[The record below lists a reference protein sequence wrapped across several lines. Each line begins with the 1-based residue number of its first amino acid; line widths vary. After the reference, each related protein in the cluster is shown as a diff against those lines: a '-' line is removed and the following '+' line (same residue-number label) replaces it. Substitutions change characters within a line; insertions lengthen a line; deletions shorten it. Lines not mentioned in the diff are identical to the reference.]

1 VHPLRTT
8 ILLVIAQIVGAPQAP
23 TPTPTSTPTL
33 TPTATRTHSLP
44 TSLRWAVAVS
54 ASPAAPP
61 VIDGDLIFIVLQS
74 GVVSARKIS
83 DGTPAWE
90 ASLRSDRAV
99 AVDGGRV
106 FVATS
111 EQIVALNAADGANVW
126 TVDTPALTAPLIA
139 HGDWVIA
146 ESDNALTAF
155 RSADGSQVWQRDLL
169 GTDVKP
175 TIEGDNLYVPLQNG
189 RLLALDL
196 RTGAERWG
204 KNFVGP
210 LSEVLALPDR
220 IFFGTDDKWFFC
232 LRASDGAREWQRVR
246 LGSIVRGRPI
256 ADENHIY
263 VASMDNTLR
272 AFRRE
277 NGALLWHPTVPF
289 RPTTGPVLIESAVV
303 IAGNAAELRAFDA
316 VNGRAAGEIKLEE
329 PLVMPPAFG
338 KTADGVL
345 MSAFTGTLNG
355 QWKLVLSAPPAPAPE
370 APHE

>member
-1 VHPLRTT
+1 VDPLRTT
-8 ILLVIAQIVGAPQAP
+8 LLLVIAQIVGGSAPPTNAP
-23 TPTPTSTPTL
+23 PKITPPAPV
-33 TPTATRTHSLP
+33 ATHVLP
-44 TSLRWAVAVS
+44 TSVRWTVAIS

-61 VIDGDLIFIVLQS
+61 VIDGDQIFIVLQS

-90 ASLRSDRAV
+90 TPLRSDRAV
-99 AVDGGRV
+99 AVEEGRV

-111 EQIVALNAADGANVW
+111 EQIVALNAADGVKVW
-126 TVDTPALTAPLIA
+126 TAETGALTAPLVA
-139 HGDWVIA
+139 EGGWVIA
-146 ESDNALTAF
+146 ETENALTAF
-155 RSADGSQVWQRDLL
+155 RSADGSQVWRRDLL
-169 GTDVKP
+169 GTDVRP
-175 TIEGDNLYVPLQNG
+175 TIEGDNLYVPLHNG

-196 RTGAERWG
+196 RTGEERWG

-232 LRASDGAREWQRVR
+232 LRASDGERDWQRVR

-256 ADENHIY
+256 ADANHIY

-277 NGALLWHPTVPF
+277 NGALLWHPAVPF
-289 RPTTGPVLIESAVV
+289 RPTTGPALIDSVVLV
-303 IAGNAAELRAFDA
+303 AGTGPELRAFEA
-316 VNGRAAGEIKLEE
+316 MTGRAAGEIKLEDS
-329 PLVMPPAFG
+329 LVMPPAFA
-338 KTADGVL
+338 KSADGMV

-355 QWKLVLSAPPAPAPE
+355 QWKLVLSGPPVPAPE
-370 APHE
+370 VPRE